1 MKDNSELRKLS
12 QEQLNEELLDLRK
25 LQFKLR
31 MQKANGLL
39 EKTHPIKETRR
50 AIARVKTIMTEKV
63 GKTYVEK

>member
-1 MKDNSELRKLS
+1 MKDNSELRELS
-12 QEQLNEELLDLRK
+12 LEQLNEELLDLRK

-31 MQKANGLL
+31 MKKANGLL
-39 EKTHPIKETRR
+39 EKTHPIKEARR